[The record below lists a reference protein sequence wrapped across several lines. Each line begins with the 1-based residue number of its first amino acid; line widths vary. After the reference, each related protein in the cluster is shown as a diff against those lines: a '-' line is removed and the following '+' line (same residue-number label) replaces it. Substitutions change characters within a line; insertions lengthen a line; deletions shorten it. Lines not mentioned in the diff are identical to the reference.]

1 MTDTHLAQLNVARPR
16 AAMDDLQMADFKA
29 ALEPVNRL
37 AEAAQGF
44 VWRLTDGFG
53 GDATTI
59 RIAGGEIMVNLSV
72 WESRDALWN
81 FAYRSPHMDY
91 LRRRREWFHQMAEP
105 YQVLWWVPVGHRP
118 TVAEAED
125 RLEAVRSQGPGPAAF
140 TFRHFYPMEILTRQ
154 ERPLLRTQPAADRT
168 GT

>member
-1 MTDTHLAQLNVARPR
+1 AEPMTDTHLAQLNVARPR
-16 AAMDDLQMADFKA
+16 ASMDDLQMADFKA
-29 ALEPVNRL
+29 ALEPINRL

-53 GDATTI
+53 GGAA
-59 RIAGGEIMVNLSV
+59 RLPIARGGRLGNPAVRGGRARV

-91 LRRRREWFHQMAEP
+91 LRRRREWFHRMAEP
-105 YQVLWWVPVGHRP
+105 YQVLWWVPAGHRP

-140 TFRHFYPMEILTRQ
+140 TFRHFYPLEILTM
-154 ERPLLRTQPAADRT
+154 
-168 GT
+168 

>member
-29 ALEPVNRL
+29 ALDPVNRL
-37 AEAAQGF
+37 AEAAEGF

-53 GDATTI
+53 EDATTV

-105 YQVLWWVPVGHRP
+105 YQVLWWVPAGHRP

-140 TFRHFYPMEILTRQ
+140 TFRHFYPLANHQ
-154 ERPLLRTQPAADRT
+154 LQFLRKTDT
-168 GT
+168 

>member
-1 MTDTHLAQLNVARPR
+1 MTDLHLAQLNVARPR
-16 AAMDDLQMADFKA
+16 AAMDDPQMAEFKA
-29 ALEPVNRL
+29 ALEPVNAL
-37 AEAAQGF
+37 ADTAPGF

-59 RIAGGEIMVNLSV
+59 RIADGDIMVNLSV

-91 LRRRREWFHQMAEP
+91 LRRRREWFQRMAES
-105 YQVLWWVPVGHRP
+105 YQVLWWVPAGHRP

-125 RLEAVRSQGPGPAAF
+125 RLKTVRSDGPGPAAF
-140 TFRHFYPMEILTRQ
+140 TFRDFYPPEVLTSK
-154 ERPLLRTQPAADRT
+154 LSL
-168 GT
+168 

>member
-1 MTDTHLAQLNVARPR
+1 MTDSHLAQLNVARPR

-29 ALEPVNRL
+29 ALEPINRL

-53 GDATTI
+53 ADATSI

-105 YQVLWWVPVGHRP
+105 YQVLWWVPAGHRP

-140 TFRHFYPMEILTRQ
+140 TFRHFYPMETLTR
-154 ERPLLRTQPAADRT
+154 
-168 GT
+168 